1 MAAIVNYRDVLLQAA
16 SPRVLPVPIPE
27 VIKEQL
33 RRLKI
38 TASATA
44 VTEDGATTT
53 PASITLTAVKEGTLT
68 GAVTW
73 AATGATVVGSGDTV
87 SVAGTSIADAGATVT
102 ASVTQDGKTYTAQI
116 NLTKVKVP
124 KGLRIETSAT
134 TFIGHGS
141 PTNPSTITLTAVRSG
156 GLTGTVTWSVFAGS
170 ATITPSG
177 DTCTVTGSSVAGYSV
192 TIKATVGTY
201 SATIALTRL
210 GELSAQEKVDLTS
223 MVTGQL
229 ANGNVSGLGALA
241 LLNAVNLNTQTVG
254 ALNGATQVTNLGT
267 LAYANAIAANQIGAG
282 TLAAGVV
289 YAGTINAD
297 QVNAG
302 SFSGKTFTGG
312 QFSGGSYTSTLGT
325 YTANLS
331 SGGIA
336 FFENGNLRASISPGG
351 AQFNSVSLGASYG
364 VTISGGQQAG
374 LYLSGPPAGAAMYM
388 VGRLRWNDVY
398 CNFPTGTATKYLRDD
413 GQWVTPS
420 TSGGVTSFNSRTGAV
435 SLTASDVSNASAG
448 STLSVNVTGTAGDT
462 PNLGGYT
469 ASSYMRGTGGLDPS
483 SRTPV
488 GYLPVSLAG
497 ANAYIQIFV

>member
-1 MAAIVNYRDVLLQAA
+1 MAAIANYRDVLLQAA

-27 VIKEQL
+27 LIKEQL

-38 TASATA
+38 TASATT

-134 TFIGHGS
+134 TFIGRGS
-141 PTNPSTITLTAVRSG
+141 PTNPATITLIAERSG
-156 GLTGTVTWSVFAGS
+156 GLAGTVTWSVFAGS

-177 DTCTVTGSSVAGYSV
+177 DTCTVTGSTVAGYSV
-192 TIKATVGTY
+192 TIKATVGAH

-210 GELSAQEKVDLTS
+210 GGLSVQEKVDLTS

-241 LLNAVNLNTQTVG
+241 LLNVVNLNTQTVG

-312 QFSGGSYTSTLGT
+312 HFSGAEFRTSNNGGYVFVGGSTMSLYDNGGSRKGYLSASGSLLQSGSA
-325 YTANLS
+325 TAALTVQ
-331 SGGIA
+331 G
-336 FFENGNLRASISPGG
+336 
-351 AQFNSVSLGASYG
+351 
-364 VTISGGQQAG
+364 GGQGALTVIG
-374 LYLSGPPAGAAMYM
+374 LGSSPAVWLTG
-388 VGRLRWNDVY
+388 GLRWGNTLWPSPSGSADAY
-398 CNFPTGTATKYLRDD
+398 MRAD
-413 GQWVTPS
+413 GQWRNPADDNYLRGVNV
-420 TSGGVTSFNSRTGAV
+420 SG
-435 SLTASDVSNASAG
+435 SAG
-448 STLSVNVTGTAGDT
+448 A
-462 PNLGGYT
+462 LGGYIVLT
-469 ASSYMRGTGGLDPS
+469 NGHKIPYYNP
-483 SRTPV
+483 
-488 GYLPVSLAG
+488 
-497 ANAYIQIFV
+497 

>member
-27 VIKEQL
+27 LIKEQL

-38 TASATA
+38 TASATT

-134 TFIGHGS
+134 TFIGRGS
-141 PTNPSTITLTAVRSG
+141 PTNPATITLIAERSG
-156 GLTGTVTWSVFAGS
+156 GLAGTVTWSVFAGS
-170 ATITPSG
+170 ATITSSG
-177 DTCTVTGSSVAGYSV
+177 DTCTVTGSTVAGYSV
-192 TIKATVGTY
+192 TIKATVGAH

-210 GELSAQEKVDLTS
+210 GGLSVQEKVDLTS

-241 LLNAVNLNTQTVG
+241 LLNVVNLNTQTVG

-312 QFSGGSYTSTLGT
+312 QFSGGSYISTSGP
-325 YTANLS
+325 YTASLVA
-331 SGGIA
+331 GGIS
-336 FFENGNLRASISPGG
+336 FFENGELRTIISPGG
-351 AQFNSVSLGASYG
+351 AEFNSTSLGVAYS
-364 VTISGGQQAG
+364 VRISGGQQAG

-398 CNFPTGTATKYLRDD
+398 CNYPTGTATKYLRDD

-420 TSGGVTSFNSRTGAV
+420 ASGGVTSFNSRTGAV
-435 SLTASDVSNASAG
+435 NLTTTDVSNAVTG
-448 STLSVNVTGTAGDT
+448 STLSVNITGTAGDT
-462 PNLGGYT
+462 PNLGGHT
-469 ASSYMRGTGGLDPS
+469 ASSYMRGTGSLDTS
-483 SRTPV
+483 SRTPA
-488 GYLPVSLAG
+488 GYLPVILAG
-497 ANAYIQIFV
+497 TAAYIQIFN

>member
-16 SPRVLPVPIPE
+16 SPRVLPVPIPDA
-27 VIKEQL
+27 IKEQL

-38 TASATA
+38 TASATT

-53 PASITLTAVKEGTLT
+53 PTSITLTAVKEGTLA

-73 AATGATVVGSGDTV
+73 AATGATVTGSGDTV
-87 SVAGTSIADAGATVT
+87 SVAGTSIADTGAAVT

-116 NLTKVKVP
+116 NLAKVKVP
-124 KGLRIETSAT
+124 KGLRIEASAT
-134 TFIGHGS
+134 TFIGRSS
-141 PTNPSTITLTAVRSG
+141 PTNPATITLTAERSG

-177 DTCTVTGSSVAGYSV
+177 DTCTVTGSTVAGYSV

-229 ANGNVSGLGALA
+229 ASGNVSGLGALA
-241 LLNAVNLNTQTVG
+241 LLNVVDLNTQTIG

-312 QFSGGSYTSTLGT
+312 QFSGAEFR
-325 YTANLS
+325 TANN
-331 SGGIA
+331 GGYVFA
-336 FFENGNLRASISPGG
+336 VGS
-351 AQFNSVSLGASYG
+351 QVSLYDNGGTQQGYLTASG
-364 VTISGGQQAG
+364 SLLRTGSATAALTVQGGGQGALTVIG
-374 LYLSGPPAGAAMYM
+374 LDSSPAVWLTG
-388 VGRLRWNDVY
+388 GLRWGNTLW
-398 CNFPTGTATKYLRDD
+398 PSPSGSATKYLRDD

-420 TSGGVTSFNSRTGAV
+420 TSGGVTSFNTRTGAV
-435 SLTASDVSNASAG
+435 SLTASDVSNATAG
-448 STLSVNVTGTAGDT
+448 STLSVHITGTAGDT
-462 PNLGGYT
+462 PTLGGYS
-469 ASSYMRGTGGLDPS
+469 ASSYMRGTGGLDTS

-488 GYLPVSLAG
+488 GYLPVTLAG
-497 ANAYIQIFV
+497 TAAYIQIFN

>member
-1 MAAIVNYRDVLLQAA
+1 
-16 SPRVLPVPIPE
+16 
-27 VIKEQL
+27 
-33 RRLKI
+33 
-38 TASATA
+38 
-44 VTEDGATTT
+44 
-53 PASITLTAVKEGTLT
+53 
-68 GAVTW
+68 
-73 AATGATVVGSGDTV
+73 
-87 SVAGTSIADAGATVT
+87 
-102 ASVTQDGKTYTAQI
+102 
-116 NLTKVKVP
+116 
-124 KGLRIETSAT
+124 
-134 TFIGHGS
+134 
-141 PTNPSTITLTAVRSG
+141 
-156 GLTGTVTWSVFAGS
+156 
-170 ATITPSG
+170 
-177 DTCTVTGSSVAGYSV
+177 
-192 TIKATVGTY
+192 
-201 SATIALTRL
+201 
-210 GELSAQEKVDLTS
+210 

-241 LLNAVNLNTQTVG
+241 LLNVVNLNTQTVG

-336 FFENGNLRASISPGG
+336 FVENGTLRASISPGG
-351 AQFNSVSLGASYG
+351 AQFNSASPYADYG

-374 LYLSGPPAGAAMYM
+374 LYLSGPVAGAAMYM

-420 TSGGVTSFNSRTGAV
+420 ASDGVTSFNSRTGV
-435 SLTASDVSNASAG
+435 VNLTATDVSNASAG

-469 ASSYMRGTGGLDPS
+469 ASSYMRGTGGLVTG

-488 GYLPVSLAG
+488 GYLPVVLAG
-497 ANAYIQIFV
+497 TAAYIQIFS

>member
-16 SPRVLPVPIPE
+16 SPRVLPVPIPDD
-27 VIKEQL
+27 IKEQL

-38 TASATA
+38 TASATT
-44 VTEDGATTT
+44 VTEDGATTPT
-53 PASITLTAVKEGTLT
+53 SITLTAVKEGTLA

-73 AATGATVVGSGDTV
+73 SATGATVTGSGDTV
-87 SVAGTSIADAGATVT
+87 SVAGTSIADTGATVT

-124 KGLRIETSAT
+124 KGLRIEASAT
-134 TFIGHGS
+134 TFIGRSS
-141 PTNPSTITLTAVRSG
+141 PTNPATITLTAERSG

-170 ATITPSG
+170 ATITPSD
-177 DTCTVTGSSVAGYSV
+177 DTCTVTGSTVAGYSV

-229 ANGNVSGLGALA
+229 ASGNVSGLGALA
-241 LLNAVNLNTQTVG
+241 LLNVVNLNTQTTG
-254 ALNGATQVTNLGT
+254 ALNGATQVTNLGA

-312 QFSGGSYTSTLGT
+312 QFSGGSYVSTSGT
-325 YTANLS
+325 YTASLS
-331 SGGIA
+331 AGGIS
-336 FFENGNLRASISPGG
+336 FLENGNLRTSVNPGG
-351 AQFNSVSLGASYG
+351 AQFNSASPDATYA

-374 LYLSGPPAGAAMYM
+374 LYLSGPALGAAMYM

-398 CNFPTGTATKYLRDD
+398 CNFPTGSATKFLRDD

-420 TSGGVTSFNSRTGAV
+420 TSGGVTSFNTRTGAV
-435 SLTASDVSNASAG
+435 SLTASDVSSATAG
-448 STLSVNVTGTAGDT
+448 STLSVNITGTAGDT
-462 PNLGGYT
+462 PNLGGYA
-469 ASSYMRGTGGLDPS
+469 ASSYMRGTGGLDTS
-483 SRTPV
+483 SRTPA
-488 GYLPVSLAG
+488 GYLPVTLSL
-497 ANAYIQIFV
+497 IHI